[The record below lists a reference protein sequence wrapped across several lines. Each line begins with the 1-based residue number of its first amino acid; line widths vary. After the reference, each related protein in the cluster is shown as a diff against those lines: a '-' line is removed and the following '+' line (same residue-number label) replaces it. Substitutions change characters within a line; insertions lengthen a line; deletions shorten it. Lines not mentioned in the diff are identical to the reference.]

1 MKRPH
6 PEGERFDARDVSN
19 AAFTAS
25 MFAASVGMIWDLA
38 TGHVSAFD
46 RMLSNISD
54 DDQEAQ
60 STAKAAA
67 PQGRMT
73 SAGSAPSRNSNS
85 ITQGNRTDA

>member
-6 PEGERFDARDVSN
+6 LEGDRFDAREMSN
-19 AAFTAS
+19 AALTAS

-54 DDQEAQ
+54 DDQDAANTAVVPQQRARSIAAAQ
-60 STAKAAA
+60 SHL
-67 PQGRMT
+67 
-73 SAGSAPSRNSNS
+73 S
-85 ITQGNRTDA
+85 IVTTEETRADA